1 MVKKYTNPSRKD
13 GFGAQ
18 LQNIIWAYIYCKMN
32 NYEYYYQPF
41 LNMEHN
47 YDNDI
52 NFVKNIE
59 DYLNFKEQFNLS
71 NYNIKDLSSLNT
83 RTCYDYIERNILSH
97 NYEKYLNEFKEYF
110 YKNKELNYFNN
121 YYTNVAVHIRRP
133 NKHDDR
139 IEGAN
144 TPDDYYLNVIKNIKE
159 KYFYKYLIFHIYSQ
173 GDLENFKIYENPDT
187 ILHINENMLDTFKGM
202 VFSDILVTSASSFS
216 YSASLLN
223 NGEIYYK
230 PFWHPP
236 MNNWIIC

>member
-1 MVKKYTNPSRKD
+1 MVKKYTNPVRND

-18 LQNIIWAYIYCKMN
+18 LQNIIWTYIFCRMN

-41 LNMEHN
+41 SNVEHN

-59 DYLNFKEQFNLS
+59 GFLNFKEQFNLS
-71 NYNIKDLSSLNT
+71 NYNIKDLSSLDT

-121 YYTNVAVHIRRP
+121 YYTNVAVHVRRP
-133 NKHDDR
+133 NKQDDR
-139 IEGAN
+139 IEGGN
-144 TPDDYYLNVIKNIKE
+144 TPDDYYLNVINNIKD
-159 KYFYKYLIFHIYSQ
+159 KYYYKDLIFHIYSQ

-187 ILHINENMLDTFKGM
+187 ILHINEKMLDTFKGM

-216 YSASLLN
+216 YSAALLN

>member
-1 MVKKYTNPSRKD
+1 MMKKYTNPVRND

-18 LQNIIWAYIYCKMN
+18 LQNIIWTYIFCRMN
-32 NYEYYYQPF
+32 NFEYYYQPF
-41 LNMEHN
+41 LNVAHN

-71 NYNIKDLSSLNT
+71 NYNIKDLSSLHT

-110 YKNKELNYFNN
+110 FKNKELNYFNN
-121 YYTNVAVHIRRP
+121 YYTNVAVHVRRP
-133 NKHDDR
+133 NKQDDR
-139 IEGAN
+139 IEGGN

-173 GDLENFKIYENPDT
+173 GDLEKFKIYENPDT

-216 YSASLLN
+216 YSAALLN

>member
-1 MVKKYTNPSRKD
+1 MVKKYTNPVRND

-18 LQNIIWAYIYCKMN
+18 LQNIIWTYIFCRMN

-41 LNMEHN
+41 SNVEHN

-59 DYLNFKEQFNLS
+59 GFLNFKEQFNLS
-71 NYNIKDLSSLNT
+71 NNNIKGLSSLYT

-110 YKNKELNYFNN
+110 YKNKELNYFKNN
-121 YYTNVAVHIRRP
+121 YTNVAVHVRRP
-133 NKHDDR
+133 NKQDDR
-139 IEGAN
+139 IEGGN

-173 GDLENFKIYENPDT
+173 GDLEKFKIYENQDT

-202 VFSDILVTSASSFS
+202 IFSDILVTSPSSFS
-216 YSASLLN
+216 YTAALLN